1 MKIKNIITINF
12 ISLSLSLHKVLQIGI
27 YIDGKFRKW
36 SVNDG
41 FEYICLDGNCGRH
54 WRLR

>member
-27 YIDGKFRKW
+27 YIDGKFRK
-36 SVNDG
+36 
-41 FEYICLDGNCGRH
+41 
-54 WRLR
+54 